1 VFYCLRNL
9 YTDRLI
15 EYIMASEWRKDLDK
29 FLQEHMLAVS
39 SVFAIVS
46 GFMIYVGI
54 MGEWYSSSS
63 LAPDLILDSI
73 GDYDIFVFIFG
84 LIIFGFSA
92 YYLWL
97 TKYYM
102 DRFEEIISTSSK
114 REFQKN
120 WTEIEQIA
128 RYQLPKEYKKRVG
141 EVRRKFGL
149 K

>member
-1 VFYCLRNL
+1 MV
-9 YTDRLI
+9 
-15 EYIMASEWRKDLDK
+15 SEWRKNLDK

-39 SVFAIVS
+39 LVFAIIS
-46 GFMIYVGI
+46 GFMTYVGM
-54 MGEWYSSSS
+54 MGEFYSTSS
-63 LAPDLILDSI
+63 LSPDLILEAI
-73 GDYDIFVFIFG
+73 GDYDVFVFIFG

-97 TKYYM
+97 TKHYM

-114 REFQKN
+114 KEFQKN

-128 RYQLPKEYKKRVG
+128 RYQLPKEYRKRVAAA
-141 EVRRKFGL
+141 RKKFGL

>member
-1 VFYCLRNL
+1 MV
-9 YTDRLI
+9 
-15 EYIMASEWRKDLDK
+15 SEWRKNLDK

-39 SVFAIVS
+39 LVFAIIS
-46 GFMIYVGI
+46 GFMTYVGM
-54 MGEWYSSSS
+54 MGEFYSTSS
-63 LAPDLILDSI
+63 LSPDMILDVI
-73 GDYDIFVFIFG
+73 GDYDILVFIFG

-97 TKYYM
+97 TKHYM

-114 REFQKN
+114 KEFQKN

-128 RYQLPKEYKKRVG
+128 RYQLPKEYRKRVA
-141 EVRRKFGL
+141 EARKKFGL

>member
-1 VFYCLRNL
+1 MV
-9 YTDRLI
+9 
-15 EYIMASEWRKDLDK
+15 SEWRKNLDK

-39 SVFAIVS
+39 LVFAIIS
-46 GFMIYVGI
+46 GFMTYVGM
-54 MGEWYSSSS
+54 MGEFYSTSS
-63 LAPDLILDSI
+63 LSPDMILDVI

-114 REFQKN
+114 KEFQRH

-128 RYQLPKEYKKRVG
+128 RYQLPKEYRKRVA
-141 EVRRKFGL
+141 EARKKFGL

>member
-1 VFYCLRNL
+1 MRNL
-9 YTDRLI
+9 YTDTLI
-15 EYIMASEWRKDLDK
+15 EWTMASQWRKDLYEILK
-29 FLQEHMLAVS
+29 EHMLAIS
-39 SVFAIVS
+39 SVFAIIS
-46 GFMIYVGI
+46 GFMTYVGM
-54 MGEWYSSSS
+54 MGEFYSTSS
-63 LAPDLILDSI
+63 LSPDLILEAI
-73 GDYDIFVFIFG
+73 GDYDVFVFIFG

-97 TKYYM
+97 TKHYM

-128 RYQLPKEYKKRVG
+128 RYQLPKEYRKRVA
-141 EVRRKFGL
+141 EARKKFGL

>member
-1 VFYCLRNL
+1 
-9 YTDRLI
+9 
-15 EYIMASEWRKDLDK
+15 MASEWRKDLDN

-39 SVFAIVS
+39 SVFAILS
-46 GFMIYVGI
+46 GFMIYVGM

-63 LAPDLILDSI
+63 LAPNMILDAI
-73 GDYDIFVFIFG
+73 GDYDIFVFLFG

-97 TKYYM
+97 TRHYM

-128 RYQLPKEYKKRVG
+128 RYQLPKEYRKRVA
-141 EVRRKFGL
+141 EARNKFGL

>member
-1 VFYCLRNL
+1 MRNL
-9 YTDRLI
+9 YTDTVLER
-15 EYIMASEWRKDLDK
+15 IMASEWRKDLDK

-39 SVFAIVS
+39 SVFAIIS
-46 GFMIYVGI
+46 GFMIYVGM
-54 MGEWYSSSS
+54 MGEFYSTSS
-63 LAPDLILDSI
+63 LSPDLILEVI
-73 GDYDIFVFIFG
+73 GDYDVFVFIFG

-97 TKYYM
+97 TKHYM

-128 RYQLPKEYKKRVG
+128 RYQLPKEYRKRVADA
-141 EVRRKFGL
+141 RKKFGL

>member
-1 VFYCLRNL
+1 
-9 YTDRLI
+9 
-15 EYIMASEWRKDLDK
+15 MASEWRKDLDN

-39 SVFAIVS
+39 SVFAILS
-46 GFMIYVGI
+46 GFMIYVGM

-63 LAPDLILDSI
+63 LAPNMILDAI

-97 TKYYM
+97 TRHYM
-102 DRFEEIISTSSK
+102 DRFEDIISTSSK

-128 RYQLPKEYKKRVG
+128 RYQLPKEYRKRVA
-141 EVRRKFGL
+141 EARNKFGL

>member
-1 VFYCLRNL
+1 MV
-9 YTDRLI
+9 
-15 EYIMASEWRKDLDK
+15 SEWRKNLDN

-39 SVFAIVS
+39 LVFAIIS
-46 GFMIYVGI
+46 GFMTYVGM
-54 MGEWYSSSS
+54 MGEFYSTSS
-63 LAPDLILDSI
+63 LSPDMILDVI
-73 GDYDIFVFIFG
+73 GDYDIFVFIFV

-97 TKYYM
+97 TKHYM

-114 REFQKN
+114 KEFQKN

-128 RYQLPKEYKKRVG
+128 RYQLPKEYRKRVAAA
-141 EVRRKFGL
+141 RKKFGL

>member
-1 VFYCLRNL
+1 MV
-9 YTDRLI
+9 
-15 EYIMASEWRKDLDK
+15 SEWRKNLDN

-39 SVFAIVS
+39 LVFAIIS
-46 GFMIYVGI
+46 GFMTYVGM
-54 MGEWYSSSS
+54 MGEFYSTSS
-63 LAPDLILDSI
+63 LSPDMILDVI

-97 TKYYM
+97 TKHYM

-114 REFQKN
+114 KEFQKN

-128 RYQLPKEYKKRVG
+128 RYQLPKEYRKRVAAA
-141 EVRRKFGL
+141 RKKFGL

>member
-1 VFYCLRNL
+1 MV
-9 YTDRLI
+9 
-15 EYIMASEWRKDLDK
+15 SEWRKGLDK

-39 SVFAIVS
+39 LVFAIIS
-46 GFMIYVGI
+46 GFMTYVGM
-54 MGEWYSSSS
+54 MGEFYSTSS
-63 LAPDLILDSI
+63 LSPDMILDVI

-97 TKYYM
+97 TKHYM

-128 RYQLPKEYKKRVG
+128 RYQLPKEYRKRVA
-141 EVRRKFGL
+141 EARKKFGL

>member
-1 VFYCLRNL
+1 MV
-9 YTDRLI
+9 
-15 EYIMASEWRKDLDK
+15 SEWRKSLDN

-39 SVFAIVS
+39 LVFAIIS
-46 GFMIYVGI
+46 GFMTYVGM
-54 MGEWYSSSS
+54 MGEFYSTSS
-63 LAPDLILDSI
+63 LSPDMILDVI

-97 TKYYM
+97 TKHYM

-114 REFQKN
+114 KEFQKN

-128 RYQLPKEYKKRVG
+128 RYQLPKEYRKRVA
-141 EVRRKFGL
+141 EARKKFGL

>member
-1 VFYCLRNL
+1 
-9 YTDRLI
+9 
-15 EYIMASEWRKDLDK
+15 MASEWRKELNR

-39 SVFAIVS
+39 SVFAIIS
-46 GFMIYVGI
+46 GFMIYVGM
-54 MGEWYSSSS
+54 MGYFYSTSS
-63 LAPDLILDSI
+63 LSPGLILDAI

-97 TKYYM
+97 TKHYM

-114 REFQKN
+114 REFQRN
-120 WTEIEQIA
+120 WTEVEQIA
-128 RYQLPKEYKKRVG
+128 RYQLPKEYRKRVA
-141 EVRRKFGL
+141 EARKKFGL

>member
-1 VFYCLRNL
+1 
-9 YTDRLI
+9 
-15 EYIMASEWRKDLDK
+15 MASEWRKDLNN

-39 SVFAIVS
+39 SVFAILS
-46 GFMIYVGI
+46 GFMIYVGM

-63 LAPDLILDSI
+63 LAPNMILDAI
-73 GDYDIFVFIFG
+73 GDYDIFVFLFG

-97 TKYYM
+97 TRHYI

-128 RYQLPKEYKKRVG
+128 RYQLPKEYRKRVA
-141 EVRRKFGL
+141 EARNKFGL

>member
-1 VFYCLRNL
+1 
-9 YTDRLI
+9 
-15 EYIMASEWRKDLDK
+15 MASGWRKDLDK

-39 SVFAIVS
+39 SVFTIIS
-46 GFMIYVGI
+46 GFMLYVGM
-54 MGEWYSSSS
+54 MGERYSSSS
-63 LAPDLILDSI
+63 LAPTLILDSI
-73 GDYDIFVFIFG
+73 GDYVIFVFIFG

-97 TKYYM
+97 TRHYM

-128 RYQLPKEYKKRVG
+128 RYQLPKEYRKRVA
-141 EVRRKFGL
+141 EARKKFGL
-149 K
+149 R

>member
-1 VFYCLRNL
+1 MV
-9 YTDRLI
+9 
-15 EYIMASEWRKDLDK
+15 SEWRKNLDK

-39 SVFAIVS
+39 LVFAIIS
-46 GFMIYVGI
+46 GFMTYVGM
-54 MGEWYSSSS
+54 MGEFYSTSS
-63 LAPDLILDSI
+63 LSPDMILDVI

-97 TKYYM
+97 TKHYM

-114 REFQKN
+114 KEFQKN

-128 RYQLPKEYKKRVG
+128 RYQLPKEYRKRVA
-141 EVRRKFGL
+141 EARKKFGL

>member
-1 VFYCLRNL
+1 MRNL
-9 YTDRLI
+9 YTVRLI
-15 EYIMASEWRKDLDK
+15 EYIMASEWRKGLDK

-39 SVFAIVS
+39 SVFAIIS
-46 GFMIYVGI
+46 GFMIYVGM
-54 MGEWYSSSS
+54 MGEFYSSSS
-63 LAPDLILDSI
+63 LSPDSILDAI

-97 TKYYM
+97 TKHYM
-102 DRFEEIISTSSK
+102 GRFEEIISTSSK

-128 RYQLPKEYKKRVG
+128 RYQLPKDYRKRVADA
-141 EVRRKFGL
+141 RKKFGL

>member
-1 VFYCLRNL
+1 
-9 YTDRLI
+9 
-15 EYIMASEWRKDLDK
+15 MASEWRKELNK

-39 SVFAIVS
+39 SVFAIIS
-46 GFMIYVGI
+46 GFMIYVGM
-54 MGEWYSSSS
+54 MGYFYSTSS
-63 LAPDLILDSI
+63 LSPGLILDAI

-97 TKYYM
+97 TKHYM

-114 REFQKN
+114 REFQRN
-120 WTEIEQIA
+120 WTEVEQIA
-128 RYQLPKEYKKRVG
+128 RYQLPKEYRKRVA
-141 EVRRKFGL
+141 EARKKFGL

>member
-1 VFYCLRNL
+1 MRNL

-15 EYIMASEWRKDLDK
+15 DWIMASEWRKDLDK

-39 SVFAIVS
+39 SVFAIIS
-46 GFMIYVGI
+46 GFMIYVGM
-54 MGEWYSSSS
+54 MGYFYSTSS
-63 LAPDLILDSI
+63 LSPGLILEAI

-97 TKYYM
+97 TKHYM

-114 REFQKN
+114 REFQRN

-128 RYQLPKEYKKRVG
+128 RYQLPKEYRKRVADA
-141 EVRRKFGL
+141 RKKFGL

>member
-1 VFYCLRNL
+1 
-9 YTDRLI
+9 
-15 EYIMASEWRKDLDK
+15 MASEWRKDLDN

-39 SVFAIVS
+39 SVFAILS
-46 GFMIYVGI
+46 GFMIYVGM

-63 LAPDLILDSI
+63 LAPNMILDAI
-73 GDYDIFVFIFG
+73 GDYDIFVFLFG

-97 TKYYM
+97 TRHYM

-128 RYQLPKEYKKRVG
+128 RYQLPKEYRKRVADA
-141 EVRRKFGL
+141 RNKFGL

>member
-1 VFYCLRNL
+1 MV
-9 YTDRLI
+9 
-15 EYIMASEWRKDLDK
+15 SEWRKNLDN

-39 SVFAIVS
+39 LVFAIIS
-46 GFMIYVGI
+46 GFMIYVGM
-54 MGEWYSSSS
+54 MGYFYSTSS
-63 LAPDLILDSI
+63 LSPGLILDAI

-97 TKYYM
+97 TKHYM

-114 REFQKN
+114 REFQRN
-120 WTEIEQIA
+120 WTEVEQIA
-128 RYQLPKEYKKRVG
+128 RYQLPKEYRKRVA
-141 EVRRKFGL
+141 EARKKFGL

>member
-1 VFYCLRNL
+1 MRNL
-9 YTDRLI
+9 YTDTLI
-15 EYIMASEWRKDLDK
+15 EWTMASQWRKDLDK

-39 SVFAIVS
+39 TVFAIIS
-46 GFMIYVGI
+46 GFMIYVGM
-54 MGEWYSSSS
+54 MGEFYSTSS
-63 LAPDLILDSI
+63 LSPDLILEAI
-73 GDYDIFVFIFG
+73 GDYDVFVFIFG

-97 TKYYM
+97 TKHYM

-128 RYQLPKEYKKRVG
+128 RYQLPKEYRKRVA
-141 EVRRKFGL
+141 ETRKKFGL

>member
-1 VFYCLRNL
+1 
-9 YTDRLI
+9 
-15 EYIMASEWRKDLDK
+15 MASKWRKDLDK

-39 SVFAIVS
+39 SVFAIIS
-46 GFMIYVGI
+46 GFMIYVGM
-54 MGEWYSSSS
+54 MGEFYSTSS
-63 LAPDLILDSI
+63 LSPDLILEAI
-73 GDYDIFVFIFG
+73 GDYDVFVFIFG

-97 TKYYM
+97 TKHYM

-128 RYQLPKEYKKRVG
+128 RYQLPKEYRKRVA
-141 EVRRKFGL
+141 EARKKFGL

>member
-1 VFYCLRNL
+1 M
-9 YTDRLI
+9 
-15 EYIMASEWRKDLDK
+15 EYIMASEWRKDLDN

-39 SVFAIVS
+39 SVFAIIS
-46 GFMIYVGI
+46 GFMIYVGM

-63 LAPDLILDSI
+63 LAPDMILDAI
-73 GDYDIFVFIFG
+73 GDYDIFVFLFG
-84 LIIFGFSA
+84 VIIFGFSA

-97 TKYYM
+97 TRHYM

-128 RYQLPKEYKKRVG
+128 RYQLPKEYRKRVADA
-141 EVRRKFGL
+141 RNKFGL

>member
-1 VFYCLRNL
+1 MV
-9 YTDRLI
+9 
-15 EYIMASEWRKDLDK
+15 SEWRKNLDN

-39 SVFAIVS
+39 LVFAIIS
-46 GFMIYVGI
+46 GFMTYVGM
-54 MGEWYSSSS
+54 MGEFYSTSS
-63 LAPDLILDSI
+63 LSPSLILEAI
-73 GDYDIFVFIFG
+73 GDYDVFVFIFG

-97 TKYYM
+97 TKHYM

-128 RYQLPKEYKKRVG
+128 RYQLPKEYRKRVADA
-141 EVRRKFGL
+141 RKKFGL

>member
-1 VFYCLRNL
+1 MVR
-9 YTDRLI
+9 
-15 EYIMASEWRKDLDK
+15 EWRKNLDK

-39 SVFAIVS
+39 LVFAIIS
-46 GFMIYVGI
+46 GFMTYVGM
-54 MGEWYSSSS
+54 MGEFYSTSS
-63 LAPDLILDSI
+63 LSPDMILDVI

-97 TKYYM
+97 TKHYM

-114 REFQKN
+114 KEFQKN

-128 RYQLPKEYKKRVG
+128 RYQLPKEYRKRVA
-141 EVRRKFGL
+141 EARKKFGL

>member
-1 VFYCLRNL
+1 MRNL
-9 YTDRLI
+9 YTDTLI
-15 EYIMASEWRKDLDK
+15 EWTMASQWRKDLDE

-39 SVFAIVS
+39 SVFAIIS
-46 GFMIYVGI
+46 GFMIYVGM
-54 MGEWYSSSS
+54 MGYFYSTSS
-63 LAPDLILDSI
+63 LSPGLILDAI

-97 TKYYM
+97 TKHYM

-114 REFQKN
+114 REFQRN

-128 RYQLPKEYKKRVG
+128 RYQLPKEYRKRVADA
-141 EVRRKFGL
+141 RKKFGL